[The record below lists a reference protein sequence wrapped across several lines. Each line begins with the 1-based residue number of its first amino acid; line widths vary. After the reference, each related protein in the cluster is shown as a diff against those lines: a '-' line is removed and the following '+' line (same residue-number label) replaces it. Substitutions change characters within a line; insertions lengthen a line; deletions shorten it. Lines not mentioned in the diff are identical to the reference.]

1 MRLNNFSKLALIAGL
16 TVYIGAGSAFA
27 DDNFQNLVNKKYF
40 NNQNQKNYVQTR
52 NSKEFNKAL
61 KYYENSNYTKAIEM
75 FEQLLRSNKTNVSAR
90 VNLGASLITR
100 GTYYHNKKSDYRKAA
115 NDYRKAIYYLKYD
128 EGIQN
133 KPQIRDNLKIA
144 EKNLKNSL
152 KRQEI
157 ELTPS
162 SRFKTAK
169 KLRGQGNFHEAVVE
183 YHAALASD
191 EFKLPSLE
199 ALGDMM
205 RVLQNNNKAIEYYSN
220 AAKNPAA
227 SGQLHLKLARVLY
240 KTGKIDKAIS
250 EYNKALADD
259 STKDE
264 VISSLE
270 GIWRTRISK
279 NPDNPVAHMN
289 LGVILQKKGDF
300 ASAKR
305 EYEIAGKLDPSSTKV
320 RLNLATLYQE
330 QGNHRMA
337 LQAYDSILKV
347 NPRDPLVHYYKGTAF
362 RKLGN
367 KKGAIKQF
375 KIVLGIDPT
384 SNMAKTALYE
394 TVKEL
399 NPKDTISV
407 LHDFAVKNPNNAKDQ
422 YNYAFEL
429 HSRKM
434 NDKAL
439 FYYQK
444 ALTLNP
450 KLIDAYL
457 NISSIYKDASRYPES
472 IAVLN
477 QGLVA
482 NPGNEKIKRMLKD
495 VDEDAT
501 IRRYEQAI
509 KKHNLGDYKGAI
521 EDYKVILNV
530 SKSNPDVYMSLGA
543 AYQAAKEYNKAIE
556 SYQKA
561 SELDKKNAMPY
572 YYMGTIHYAQKHYDK
587 ADSMYKKA
595 RSMDPANENI
605 KQAINILNTTR
616 ADDLMQK
623 GLAAFN
629 AKNYQKAINLLTS
642 AAGYDSKNG
651 YIFYYR
657 GMTYD
662 ALQKFKLAII
672 DYKKTVSLLKNLNIA
687 YYALA
692 LNYDSLKNTVEAKK
706 AYQIFLQKSGSK
718 EDEYVKYAKT
728 RLKELEN

>member
-1 MRLNNFSKLALIAGL
+1 MRLNSFSKLALIAGL
-16 TVYIGAGSAFA
+16 SVYCGAGSAFA

-40 NNQNQKNYVQTR
+40 NNNQDQKYFVLAKNSR
-52 NSKEFNKAL
+52 EFNQAL
-61 KYYENSNYTKAIEM
+61 KYYEKSEYSKAIEI
-75 FEQLLRSNKTNVSAR
+75 FENLLRSNKTNISAR

-100 GTYYHNKKSDYRKAA
+100 GTYYHNKKSDYVKAA

-133 KPQIRDNLKIA
+133 KQQVRDNLSIA

-162 SRFKTAK
+162 SRFKIAK
-169 KLRGQGNFHEAVVE
+169 KLRGQGNFQEAVVE

-191 EFKLPSLE
+191 ELRISALE
-199 ALGDMM
+199 ALGDIM
-205 RVLQNNNKAIEYYSN
+205 RVLQNNNKSIEYYSN

-240 KTGKIDKAIS
+240 KTGKIDKAIK

-259 STKDE
+259 STKGE

-270 GIWRTRISK
+270 GIWRSRISQNPK
-279 NPDNPVAHMN
+279 NALAHMN

-300 ASAKR
+300 ARAKK
-305 EYEIAGKLDPSSTKV
+305 EYKIAGKLDPSNTKI

-347 NPRDPLVHYYKGTAF
+347 TPKDPLVHYYKGTAY

-367 KKGAIKQF
+367 KKAAIQQF
-375 KIVLGIDPT
+375 RIVLGIDPK

-399 NPKDTISV
+399 NPKDTIGV
-407 LHDFAVKNPNNAKDQ
+407 LHEFAAKNPNNAKDQ

-444 ALTLNP
+444 ALSINP

-472 IAVLN
+472 ISILN
-477 QGLVA
+477 QGLAA
-482 NPGNEKIKRMLKD
+482 NPGNEQIKKMLKD

-501 IRRYEQAI
+501 VRRYEQAI

-521 EDYKVILNV
+521 QDYKVILNV

-543 AYQAAKEYNKAIE
+543 AYQAIKDYSNAIV

-561 SELDKKNAMPY
+561 SELDKDNSMPY
-572 YYMGTIHYAQKHYDK
+572 YYMGTIHYAQKQYNK
-587 ADSMYKKA
+587 ADYLYKKA
-595 RSMDPANENI
+595 IGLDPANDSI
-605 KQAINILNTTR
+605 KQAVTLLNTTR
-616 ADDLMQK
+616 ADELMQK

-629 AKNYQKAINLLTS
+629 VKNYQEAIDLLTK
-642 AAGYDSKNG
+642 AASYDSKNG

-662 ALQKFKLAII
+662 ALQKFKLAIA
-672 DYKKTVSLLKNLNIA
+672 DYKKTVALVKNLNIA
-687 YYALA
+687 YYAIA
-692 LNYDSLKNTVEAKK
+692 LDYDSLKNKVEAKK
-706 AYQIFLQKSGSK
+706 AYELFLKKSGDN
-718 EDEYVKYAKT
+718 EDEYVKYAKE
-728 RLKELEN
+728 RLKEL

>member
-16 TVYIGAGSAFA
+16 TVYFGTGSTFA
-27 DDNFQNLVNKKYF
+27 NDNFQNLVNKKYF
-40 NNQNQKNYVQTR
+40 NNQNQNNYVQAR
-52 NSKEFNKAL
+52 NSREFNKAL
-61 KYYENSNYTKAIEM
+61 KYYENSDYTKAIDL
-75 FEQLLRSNKTNVSAR
+75 FEKLLRTNKTNISAR

-100 GTYYHNKKSDYRKAA
+100 GTYYHNKKSDYTKAA
-115 NDYRKAIYYLKYD
+115 NDYRRAIYYLKYD

-133 KPQIRDNLKIA
+133 KPQVRDNLRIA

-157 ELTPS
+157 ELTPP
-162 SRFKTAK
+162 SRFKIAK
-169 KLRGQGNFHEAVVE
+169 KLRGQGNFHESVVE
-183 YHAALASD
+183 YHAALES
-191 EFKLPSLE
+191 EELRLQSLE
-199 ALGDMM
+199 ALGDIM
-205 RVLQNNNKAIEYYSN
+205 RVLQNNNKSIEYYSN
-220 AAKNPAA
+220 AAKNPTA
-227 SGQLHLKLARVLY
+227 SGKLHLKLARVLY
-240 KTGKIDKAIS
+240 KTGKIDKAIK
-250 EYNKALADD
+250 EYNRALADD

-270 GIWRTRISK
+270 GIWRSRISK
-279 NPDNPVAHMN
+279 NPKNALAHMN

-300 ASAKR
+300 ANAKR
-305 EYEIAGKLDPSSTKV
+305 EYEIAGKLDPSNTKI

-367 KKGAIKQF
+367 KRGAIQQF
-375 KIVLGIDPT
+375 RIVLGIDPT

-394 TVKEL
+394 TVKEM

-407 LHDFAVKNPNNAKDQ
+407 LHEFASKNPNNAKDQ

-444 ALTLNP
+444 ALSLNP

-457 NISSIYKDASRYPES
+457 NISSIYKDASRYPEA

-477 QGLVA
+477 QGLSA
-482 NPGNEKIKRMLKD
+482 NPGNEKIKKMLKD

-501 IRRYEQAI
+501 IGRYERAI
-509 KKHNLGDYKGAI
+509 KKHNLGDYKDAI
-521 EDYKVILNV
+521 EDYKVVLNV

-543 AYQAAKEYNKAIE
+543 AYQAIKDYKQAIE

-561 SELDKKNAMPY
+561 SDIDKNNAMPY
-572 YYMGTIHYAQKHYDK
+572 YYMGTIHYAQKQYDK
-587 ADSMYKKA
+587 ADSLYKKA
-595 RSMDPANENI
+595 STMDPANDSI
-605 KQAINILNTTR
+605 KQAITLLNTTR
-616 ADDLMQK
+616 ADELMQK

-629 AKNYQKAINLLTS
+629 AKNYQEAIALLTK
-642 AAGYDSKNG
+642 AASYDSKNG
-651 YIFYYR
+651 YIYYYR

-662 ALQKFKLAII
+662 ALEKFKLAIA
-672 DYKKTVSLLKNLNIA
+672 DYKKTVSLVKSLNIA

-692 LNYDSLKNTVEAKK
+692 IDYDLLKNKVEAKK
-706 AYQIFLQKSGSK
+706 AYELFIKKSGDK

-728 RLKELEN
+728 RLKELKN